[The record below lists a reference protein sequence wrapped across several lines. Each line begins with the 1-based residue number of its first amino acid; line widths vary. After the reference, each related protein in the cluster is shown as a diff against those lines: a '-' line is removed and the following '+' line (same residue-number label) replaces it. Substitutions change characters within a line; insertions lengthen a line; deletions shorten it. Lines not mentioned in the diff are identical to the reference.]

1 MIVLGRIAGPYGLQG
16 WVKLN
21 AYGDDFDALGTMPQ
35 WWLGAAAEGEVWT
48 PYALQDLKSHGKGW
62 IVKFAG
68 VDDRNGSEAITGSY
82 IAAPR
87 EALPETAANEFYWAD
102 LVGLEVVNTQG
113 ERLGRVT
120 KLLSS
125 GAHEV
130 LCVSDG
136 EGGKMQERL
145 LPFVAQVVKSV
156 DTANGTKGTEGTKG
170 TIRVEWGADW

>member
-1 MIVLGRIAGPYGLQG
+1 MTQGMIVLGRIAGPYGLQG

-21 AYGDDFDALGTMPQ
+21 AYGDDFGALGTMPQ

-48 PYALQDLKSHGKGW
+48 PFALQDLKSHGKGW
-62 IVKFAG
+62 IVKFIG
-68 VDDRNGSEAITGSY
+68 VDDRNGSEAITGSF

-87 EALPETAANEFYWAD
+87 QALPETAANEFYWAD

-130 LCVSDG
+130 LCVCDG

-156 DTANGTKGTEGTKG
+156 DTANC

>member
-1 MIVLGRIAGPYGLQG
+1 MAQGMIVLGRIAGPYGLHG

-21 AYGDDFDALGTMPQ
+21 AYGDDFDALGTMPR
-35 WWLGAAAEGEVWT
+35 WWLGESAEGDVWS
-48 PYALQDLKSHGKGW
+48 PYALSGLKVHGKGW

-68 VDDRNGSEAITGSY
+68 VDDRNASEAIDGRY

-87 EALPETAANEFYWAD
+87 EALPKTAKDEFYWGD

-113 ERLGRVT
+113 ERLGKVT
-120 KLLSS
+120 GLLSS

-130 LCVSDG
+130 LCVGG
-136 EGGKMQERL
+136 EEGPDEKLQERL

-156 DTANGTKGTEGTKG
+156 DTANGT
-170 TIRVEWGADW
+170 IRVEWGVDW

>member
-1 MIVLGRIAGPYGLQG
+1 MTQGMIVLGRIAGPYGLHG

-35 WWLGAAAEGEVWT
+35 WWLGAAAEGEGWT
-48 PYALQDLKSHGKGW
+48 PYALAGLKSHGKGW

-68 VDDRNGSEAITGSY
+68 VDDRNASEAIDGRY

-87 EALPETAANEFYWAD
+87 EALPKTATDEFYWGD
-102 LVGLEVVNTQG
+102 LVGLEVMNTQG
-113 ERLGRVT
+113 VRLGKVT

-130 LCVSDG
+130 LCVGDDG
-136 EGGKMQERL
+136 GTGEKMQERL

-156 DTANGTKGTEGTKG
+156 DTANGK
-170 TIRVEWGADW
+170 IHVEWGADW

>member
-1 MIVLGRIAGPYGLQG
+1 MIVLGRISGPYGLHG

-35 WWLGAAAEGEVWT
+35 WWLGLDDQGEQWT
-48 PYALQDLKSHGKGW
+48 PHALQELKHHGKGW
-62 IVKFAG
+62 IVKFAE
-68 VDDRNGSEAITGSY
+68 VDDRIASEAIAGRY

-87 EALPETAANEFYWAD
+87 EALPKTATNEFYWAD
-102 LVGLEVVNTQG
+102 LVGLDVVNTQG
-113 ERLGRVT
+113 ECLGKVT

-136 EGGKMQERL
+136 EGEEMQERL

-156 DTANGTKGTEGTKG
+156 DAA
-170 TIRVEWGADW
+170 TIQVEWGADW

>member
-1 MIVLGRIAGPYGLQG
+1 MAQGMIVLGRVAGPYGLHG

-21 AYGDDFDALGTMPQ
+21 AYGDDFDALGTMPR
-35 WWLGAAAEGEVWT
+35 WWLATADEGEVWT
-48 PYALQDLKSHGKGW
+48 PYALQDLKIHGKGW
-62 IVKFAG
+62 IVKFVG
-68 VDDRNGSEAITGSY
+68 VDDRNASEAIDGRY

-87 EALPETAANEFYWAD
+87 DALPKTAANEFYWAD

-113 ERLGRVT
+113 ERLGKVS

-130 LCVSDG
+130 LCVCDG
-136 EGGKMQERL
+136 EGKDMQERL

-156 DTANGTKGTEGTKG
+156 DTANGK
-170 TIRVEWGADW
+170 IRVEWGADW

>member
-1 MIVLGRIAGPYGLQG
+1 
-16 WVKLN
+16 
-21 AYGDDFDALGTMPQ
+21 MPQ
-35 WWLGAAAEGEVWT
+35 WWLGALAEGEEWM
-48 PYALQDLKSHGKGW
+48 PYGLENLKRQGKGW

-68 VDDRNGSEAITGSY
+68 VDDRNASESIAGRY

-87 EALPETAANEFYWAD
+87 QALPKTAEDEFYWAD

-113 ERLGRVT
+113 QRLGKVT

-130 LCVSDG
+130 LCVCDG
-136 EGGKMQERL
+136 EGEKMQQRL

-156 DTANGTKGTEGTKG
+156 DTADGATGASG
-170 TIRVEWGADW
+170 TIRVEWGVDW